1 MNTNRAWLALGV
13 LAAGA
18 MLASCGG
25 ETAATP
31 DAIPSTSPT
40 PAPAATPTPVPNPGS
55 VGAFACR
62 LPASSNPRAFT
73 DGCPEERGQLADYVN
88 AAIDKAMRE
97 RPELFNFAEMNGPSP
112 RVVDRERYHR
122 VVAENLVQSGVCT
135 IMWVAISYV
144 SAAGVSSLPRS
155 NTRRIGID
163 DCRSRSH
170 IDGHRLWRAR
180 KQFLHRLQPEHC
192 LDSLRVLWQLLN
204 ASDLAVNTLLESHK
218 RNSCHRIISL
228 CRRRW

>member
-112 RVVDRERYHR
+112 RVVDRDRYHR

-135 IMWVAISYV
+135 IIEKEELAIKQSNAFSEQWVIYT
-144 SAAGVSSLPRS
+144 SS
-155 NTRRIGID
+155 G
-163 DCRSRSH
+163 
-170 IDGHRLWRAR
+170 
-180 KQFLHRLQPEHC
+180 F
-192 LDSLRVLWQLLN
+192 V
-204 ASDLAVNTLLESHK
+204 
-218 RNSCHRIISL
+218 
-228 CRRRW
+228 RRRYQATCSPAWF